1 MGGALL
7 LFVALVSGR
16 APASAAELAALVT
29 EAAGAAPELVRDSL
43 LSPGQAFDLGA
54 EGRVVLAYFQSCVVE
69 TIHGGRFTVGTDW
82 SDVVGG
88 EVVRDVYGCQ
98 GTTIQAG
105 VDAESGGVYS
115 RSIPVP
121 ATTGTTIRTTQ
132 PILLVPGIDAGHK
145 VHFMIER
152 LDLVSQSL
160 ALDCDGPVLDLM
172 HVEQALVLGGKY
184 KASAEGRTVIFTI
197 VGDPPAAHA
206 LTFARLVVLR

>member
-1 MGGALL
+1 MGVALL
-7 LFVALVSGR
+7 LFAGLVSGR

-43 LSPGQAFDLGA
+43 VSPGQSFDLGE
-54 EGRVVLAYFQSCVVE
+54 EGSVVLAYFQSCVVE

-88 EVVRDVYGCQ
+88 EVVRDVYVCQ

-105 VDAESGGVYS
+105 GDAESGGVYS
-115 RSIPVP
+115 RSFPVP

-145 VHFMIER
+145 VHFTIER
-152 LDLVSQSL
+152 LDLTSPSL
-160 ALDCDGPVLDLM
+160 ALDRDGPVLDLV
-172 HVEQALVLGGKY
+172 HVKQALVLGGRY
-184 KASAEGRTVIFTI
+184 KASAEGRTVVFTV
-197 VGDPPAAHA
+197 VGNPPAAHA
-206 LTFARLVVLR
+206 STFVRLVVLR